1 MTGKT
6 TQMLHLRTQG
16 QTSQRATIT
25 PGRSHMQHCS
35 HLPLLVVIKILRYQ
49 VAALVAASIL
59 GGGPWM
65 FNTHA
70 ATFTVEPTQCI
81 HID

>member
-1 MTGKT
+1 
-6 TQMLHLRTQG
+6 
-16 QTSQRATIT
+16 
-25 PGRSHMQHCS
+25 MQHCS

-65 FNTHA
+65 FSTHA

-81 HID
+81 ID

>member
-1 MTGKT
+1 
-6 TQMLHLRTQG
+6 
-16 QTSQRATIT
+16 
-25 PGRSHMQHCS
+25 
-35 HLPLLVVIKILRYQ
+35 
-49 VAALVAASIL
+49 VAASIL

>member
-1 MTGKT
+1 
-6 TQMLHLRTQG
+6 
-16 QTSQRATIT
+16 
-25 PGRSHMQHCS
+25 MQHCS

-65 FNTHA
+65 FHAHA
-70 ATFTVEPTQCI
+70 ATFTIEPTQCTSTSI
-81 HID
+81 SAHLGTGP